1 MIPYTSHAMSIV
13 GFSFTKITAE
23 RKSSVRGKVNI
34 NNNIGIKDVKERE
47 LSFSKDQSG
56 LEFQFEFTADYEPQ
70 LGSIKLNGEVLYMES
85 SKKVSEVMDRWKK
98 EKKLDQEL
106 MTKILNSVLMK
117 CNVQALILSQDLNLP
132 PPIPLPKINVNKPG
146 K

>member
-1 MIPYTSHAMSIV
+1 MSIV

>member
-1 MIPYTSHAMSIV
+1 
-13 GFSFTKITAE
+13 
-23 RKSSVRGKVNI
+23 
-34 NNNIGIKDVKERE
+34 
-47 LSFSKDQSG
+47 
-56 LEFQFEFTADYEPQ
+56 
-70 LGSIKLNGEVLYMES
+70 MES

>member
-1 MIPYTSHAMSIV
+1 MSIV

-98 EKKLDQEL
+98 EKKSAPRVSTRWSSLTSL
-106 MTKILNSVLMK
+106 PTTVASSAIGL
-117 CNVQALILSQDLNLP
+117 LSTS
-132 PPIPLPKINVNKPG
+132 
-146 K
+146 

>member
-1 MIPYTSHAMSIV
+1 MSIV

-98 EKKLDQEL
+98 EKKLVQEL